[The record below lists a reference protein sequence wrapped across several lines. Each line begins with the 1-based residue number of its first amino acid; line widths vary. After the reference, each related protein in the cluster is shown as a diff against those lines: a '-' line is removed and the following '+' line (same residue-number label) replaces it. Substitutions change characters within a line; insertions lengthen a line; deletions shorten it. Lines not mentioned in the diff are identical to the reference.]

1 VAKWVVDGRIWMVR
15 VGGGGVDGGM
25 GGRTYGLLLGDG
37 LNRAG
42 KGLQL
47 DWEGG
52 GGG

>member
-15 VGGGGVDGGM
+15 VGGGGMRGG
-25 GGRTYGLLLGDG
+25 TYGLLLGDG

-52 GGG
+52 RGGG